1 MTKMVTSSS
10 SVVVVMSAVLLIAAS
25 VMEVEGLTKHKNQKQ
40 EPAAAANAAGNN
52 AAASEDSATMA
63 DSIFGEGA
71 SEASE
76 DPFFEPK
83 TGDYLDDSS
92 DPLSVALAASENT
105 TASESEASESETN
118 NAENADAEAEK
129 AEEEAAEEEATE
141 EEQAEAVE
149 AETTVVNS
157 TTCVTREDE
166 RASSWFASTAP
177 AGTAC
182 IFGVDPRDEGE
193 HCIMETEY
201 GTFGWCYT
209 DPSKTVWGSCSESCP
224 LVGHAKILGG
234 KVDRINS
241 KLQEINVLLGGNDTN
256 GTNATNA
263 TTGEEAAGANAAA
276 GADPAALAAPLD
288 PAAAPA
294 EPAKDGAAAAPAADA
309 AAAAAPGKEAA
320 PAAPGAAS
328 SVLMQQ
334 NRGRNVW
341 SHHGS
346 VLTPPNRR
354 KDRHRKIMK
363 WAKHHSRRN

>member
-1 MTKMVTSSS
+1 
-10 SVVVVMSAVLLIAAS
+10 
-25 VMEVEGLTKHKNQKQ
+25 
-40 EPAAAANAAGNN
+40 
-52 AAASEDSATMA
+52 MA

-71 SEASE
+71 SKASE

-363 WAKHHSRRN
+363 W